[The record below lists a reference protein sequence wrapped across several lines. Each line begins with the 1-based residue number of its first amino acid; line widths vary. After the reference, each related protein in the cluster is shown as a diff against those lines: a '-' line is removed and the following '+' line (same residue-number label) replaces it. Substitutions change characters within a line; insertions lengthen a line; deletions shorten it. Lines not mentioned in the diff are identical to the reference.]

1 MIKASTKINMNAAA
15 IARKLER
22 KARWASASPLTKSVS
37 AIARSAK
44 ASIKKSKKKYSP
56 PGQPPHTR
64 GGLRSL
70 KKAIMYHV
78 DKNAGMAIVGPSGLI
93 TALTGHYHEF
103 GGVQYKKSVRKQ
115 YRIGSIGPLPKRSWY
130 KTNAEAIKNGSETP
144 KITKDDVVFAKLKT
158 HRMLSRA
165 WQVDKDVWPNAGKKM
180 IRRIYSK
187 RSFMW
192 PAVLKNRRSIPKF
205 FEDSIK

>member
-1 MIKASTKINMNAAA
+1 MIKASTKINMDAAA
-15 IARKLER
+15 LARKLER

-78 DKNAGMAIVGPSGLI
+78 DKNAGQAIVGPSGLM

-103 GGVQYKKSVRKQ
+103 GGVQYKISKRKD
-115 YRIGSIGPLPKRSWY
+115 YKLGVSGPVPKRSWY
-130 KTNAEAIKNGSETP
+130 KENADAIKNGEARV
-144 KITKDDVVFAKLKT
+144 TKDDVIWVKLKT
-158 HRMLSRA
+158 HRMVNRA
-165 WQVDKDVWPNAGKKM
+165 RKTDKEVWPNAGRKV

-192 PAVLKNRRSIPKF
+192 PAVQKNRRSIPKF